1 MISLKHRFYVRG
13 FLLVL
18 FAIQICFA
26 NIDRSDKKV
35 EFVIDDRF
43 YQDEEVMQALN
54 RYAQVVHQK
63 YGVNIRM
70 VSFPSEPILSNAP
83 SLTSAKEL
91 KRRLT
96 EAYQDNQGGKLEGTL
111 FIGSLPR
118 AYMEYS
124 YFNPDRQGGRN
135 VYQRWVTEYYF
146 MDLDGVW
153 LDSKKYSVCETDPEN
168 WTYCD
173 EESEEPNEILD
184 GHYSPDGKVSDH
196 FEIWMSRVDPYL
208 AVLSSET
215 FDLLY
220 ESTNSGQA
228 GAGLYALAKGYLLKW
243 LNKAYENQVSSNHS
257 RKALFTH
264 LTKVS
269 NRESDNFQ
277 KFPRGLGSMYPSVDV
292 EYQLT
297 ASEYMSSITQDY
309 DWVSFMGHGNPTWLE
324 NGVIVDDFLD
334 NTVFTPARVFHLA
347 SCSPTANYGAD
358 GSITYPSIAAA
369 HLFMTNGGG
378 VAVVGASK
386 TSGDNQ
392 FDDQMYVAAPGNFL
406 AEAFLRW
413 VDHRAN
419 EGNNYGDE
427 SIYDWFYAESYW
439 GDPFVSVDEDDYYDG
454 SNLFMTFD
462 DPNKAWTSSDAT
474 LSYDG
479 TNKIGDYGFSLKI
492 EGNGYKAISSPVFEN
507 TDINNLTNRILLNV
521 WVPNDVPNPYWMG
534 DVQLFVDIPSSGV
547 YNAWIG
553 IASLNGLN
561 EGWNTVSFDLN
572 ENLYN
577 ALNGQYNDARFII
590 TLNTN
595 QGLES
600 FRIDNMRFAPRVLA
614 RSVKKE
620 LDSYSLNSK
629 VETIDVKA
637 VGRDGVNVVV
647 SEAGWVDVTLADLNG
662 RIVAK
667 APKFYALTG
676 DNFINCDFQNVRP
689 NRYFLVAKQRNNF
702 IGKMI
707 ELK

>member
-124 YFNPDRQGGRN
+124 YCNPDRQGGRN

-324 NGVIVDDFLD
+324 NGVIEVSFMAP
-334 NTVFTPARVFHLA
+334 VRPGEV
-347 SCSPTANYGAD
+347 
-358 GSITYPSIAAA
+358 IT
-369 HLFMTNGGG
+369 
-378 VAVVGASK
+378 
-386 TSGDNQ
+386 
-392 FDDQMYVAAPGNFL
+392 
-406 AEAFLRW
+406 AEAK
-413 VDHRAN
+413 VTKVV
-419 EGNNYGDE
+419 
-427 SIYDWFYAESYW
+427 
-439 GDPFVSVDEDDYYDG
+439 PVEDSED
-454 SNLFMTFD
+454 
-462 DPNKAWTSSDAT
+462 K
-474 LSYDG
+474 
-479 TNKIGDYGFSLKI
+479 
-492 EGNGYKAISSPVFEN
+492 
-507 TDINNLTNRILLNV
+507 LLV
-521 WVPNDVPNPYWMG
+521 RMQVVC
-534 DVQLFVDIPSSGV
+534 
-547 YNAWIG
+547 
-553 IASLNGLN
+553 LNGKQ
-561 EGWNTVSFDLN
+561 EKVIKGTTEVMVS
-572 ENLYN
+572 
-577 ALNGQYNDARFII
+577 
-590 TLNTN
+590 
-595 QGLES
+595 
-600 FRIDNMRFAPRVLA
+600 
-614 RSVKKE
+614 
-620 LDSYSLNSK
+620 
-629 VETIDVKA
+629 
-637 VGRDGVNVVV
+637 
-647 SEAGWVDVTLADLNG
+647 
-662 RIVAK
+662 
-667 APKFYALTG
+667 
-676 DNFINCDFQNVRP
+676 
-689 NRYFLVAKQRNNF
+689 
-702 IGKMI
+702 
-707 ELK
+707 